1 MMIYGSY
8 FDERVPIVHS
18 AVTTASCDTLVAI
31 LAGIIIFPAVFS
43 FGGTPEAGP
52 RLVFEVLPDIFAK
65 MPMGGLWASAFFLLL
80 ALASITSTISMS
92 EICVAF
98 LCEQWG
104 MRRPVAV
111 AVNALVAIG
120 LGTLCALSFGP
131 MAHVKFFGMTVFDLF
146 DYVTSNIL
154 MPLSGMFIAIFVGW
168 VLRRSIVDRELAPAP
183 RLMVNAIVFCLRYL
197 APAAIA
203 LIFINGLA

>member
-1 MMIYGSY
+1 
-8 FDERVPIVHS
+8 
-18 AVTTASCDTLVAI
+18 
-31 LAGIIIFPAVFS
+31 
-43 FGGTPEAGP
+43 
-52 RLVFEVLPDIFAK
+52 
-65 MPMGGLWASAFFLLL
+65 
-80 ALASITSTISMS
+80 MS

-131 MAHVKFFGMTVFDLF
+131 LAHIKLFDMTVFDLF

-168 VLRRSIVDRELAPAP
+168 VLRRSIVDRELAPAT
-183 RLMVNAIVFCLRYL
+183 RLVVNTIVFCLRYI

-203 LIFINGLA
+203 LIFINGLG